1 MNLVSRLKRKRRSKS
16 TRIKSGLIR
25 VKFFASGTIIIVTT
39 LIL

>member
-1 MNLVSRLKRKRRSKS
+1 MNLVSRLKRKRRSKN

-25 VKFFASGTIIIVTT
+25 VNFFASGIIIAT